1 MVKLFSKNAAVGG
14 MAPQRAQPGLA
25 LIGLACGLC
34 LAMAAAQAENFTF
47 SFSEDLA
54 LGAAGTVNGE
64 IFGLNSSGTS
74 SATQLEITGTSPVL
88 GGLSPFPILFDPSG
102 INTFTVSGGTISAA
116 DFASIA
122 IGNSNVQLAIND
134 NGGLNQ
140 LESFPYAAIVNQN
153 GMAGISFTS
162 LSAPVPELPVPLMLS
177 FATLLPL
184 LARRM
189 RQAQTSAA

>member
-134 NGGLNQ
+134 NGRSGTR
-140 LESFPYAAIVNQN
+140 AACPADAVLRHAAAA
-153 GMAGISFTS
+153 AGAAHASSADLRRLSRKIHSVSADPSGAS
-162 LSAPVPELPVPLMLS
+162 LHPAPC
-177 FATLLPL
+177 TG
-184 LARRM
+184 
-189 RQAQTSAA
+189 